1 MSDLARR
8 VFCPECG
15 AVRIANGGSPYAI
28 CPNGHGKLVRRFK
41 KREIKQAFKEALP
54 VACRIKRNTYAIC
67 GQSGLFC
74 YRDGAGRKSV
84 VLGTPLQPNEVIARH
99 VCQTRQLIRM
109 FTRKKAAK
117 RKAVDG

>member
-15 AVRIANGGSPYAI
+15 AVRIANGGSPYAV

-41 KREIKQAFKEALP
+41 KGEIKQALKEALP
-54 VACRIKRNTYAIC
+54 VAHRVRRNTYTIC

-74 YRDGAGRKSV
+74 YRDGAGRKPV
-84 VLGTPLQPNEVIARH
+84 VLGAPLHPNEVVARH
-99 VCQTRQLIRM
+99 VGQTRQLIRV
-109 FTRKKAAK
+109 FTRKKAVK